1 MKTSL
6 TGWQLIAGY
15 RRGLMRAKAVV
26 LVVMALLSVMGSPFV
41 MPRQELAEAS
51 FTLPPA
57 PWGEFTPFYGAA
69 PCIPDF
75 QDVGIFS
82 PADAKADAVVDKL
95 LKKRILGEDDVADIR
110 KFDEQDRDRRTNR
123 IFQGNL
129 SYRMQFLY
137 NYFEGDPR
145 AHAVDPNLKQTSA
158 TTTIPSRSPIIRP
171 SSSGSSTLYGGSE
184 TNVSDFDL
192 RRFRFQFN
200 GCVYRDMQF
209 HIEFHADGHSIGIRD
224 LDATWTRFPW
234 MNVMIGQIKMP
245 NSRERQLS
253 SGAIHFAERAFAS
266 QGVAAIGRETGI
278 QLSGM
283 DILDVF
289 DYKVMAAAG
298 YGFNKQ
304 YQHLDDP
311 GSHVYAGRFTL
322 HPFGRVPFWAG
333 DVWNSW
339 SPLFEVSL
347 TYANA
352 PKALAMGELNVIN
365 SFDLCQ
371 AYGLNSASTMNG
383 NAGCNRPVQANIE
396 GSTQLPIARSNFNPN
411 AIGDWEDVGF
421 DATLMYR
428 GFYANFEHHNM
439 TYTPNN
445 SNPNLGR
452 FPGLRTMTYAVD
464 LGYFLIP
471 RTWELMARYQYVDIN
486 KGEVGYRT
494 ACPSTQPCL
503 TDSGPQGNPTNRKII
518 DSRWFDFGTVWY
530 LSGDHRH
537 KLGAF
542 GHIRHEGGQDIQ
554 NNGFSVNLQLA
565 F

>member
-1 MKTSL
+1 MRTTVRACIKKAATVIRRGRYIGRL
-6 TGWQLIAGY
+6 LAMAAIIVGVIAGPP
-15 RRGLMRAKAVV
+15 MTKKSEQT
-26 LVVMALLSVMGSPFV
+26 AL
-41 MPRQELAEAS
+41 AS

-95 LKKRILGEDDVADIR
+95 LKKRLLGEDDVADIR

-123 IFQGNL
+123 NFQGNL
-129 SYRMQFLY
+129 SYRIQTLY
-137 NYFEGDPR
+137 TYFEGDKR
-145 AHAVDPNLKQTSA
+145 AHSVDPNLVQTSP
-158 TTTIPSRSPIIRP
+158 TTTIPSRSPLIRP
-171 SSSGSSTLYGGSE
+171 SSSGSSTLYGGNE
-184 TNVSDFDL
+184 QDVSDFDV
-192 RRFRFQFN
+192 RRFRLQFN
-200 GCVYRDMQF
+200 GCAYRDMQF
-209 HIEFHADGHSIGIRD
+209 HIEIHADGHAIGLRD
-224 LDATWTRFPW
+224 LDITWTKYPLA
-234 MNVMIGQIKMP
+234 NVMIGQIKMP

-253 SGAIHFAERAFAS
+253 SGATHFAERAFAS
-266 QGVAAIGRETGI
+266 QGVAAAGRETGI

-283 DILDVF
+283 DILDVV

-304 YQHLDDP
+304 FQQFDDT
-311 GSHVYAGRFTL
+311 GSHVYAGRVTM

-339 SPLFEVSL
+339 SPLVEFSL
-347 TYANA
+347 TYLNA
-352 PKALAMGELNVIN
+352 PKSVAFGEMNVIQ

-371 AYGLNSASTMNG
+371 AYGLNSTGAQNAT
-383 NAGCNRPVQANIE
+383 AGCSRPLQANI
-396 GSTQLPIARSNFNPN
+396 GGAAQIPIARSNINPN
-411 AIGDWEDVGF
+411 AIGDWKDIGF

-428 GFYANFEHHNM
+428 GFYANIEHHNM
-439 TYTPNN
+439 TYAPNN
-445 SNPNLGR
+445 SNPSLGQ

-471 RTWELMARYQYVDIN
+471 RTWEIVGRYQYMDIN
-486 KGEVGYRT
+486 KGEVSAPGVAY
-494 ACPSTQPCL
+494 SL
-503 TDSGPQGNPTNRKII
+503 TDPAPTANPTNRKII
-518 DSRWFDFGTVWY
+518 DSRWLEFGSVWY

-537 KLGAF
+537 KLGTF
-542 GHIRHEGGQDIQ
+542 GHIRREAGGQFH
-554 NNGFSVNLQLA
+554 NNGFSVNLQMA